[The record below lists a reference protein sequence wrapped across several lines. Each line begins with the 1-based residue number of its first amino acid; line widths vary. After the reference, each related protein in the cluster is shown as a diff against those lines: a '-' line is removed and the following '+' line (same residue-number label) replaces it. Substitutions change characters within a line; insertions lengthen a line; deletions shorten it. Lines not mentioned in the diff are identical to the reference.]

1 MAALSLLTTNLIYA
15 IDEVTVSANP
25 WRMKYRKKATA
36 LDAVAFFVKFKNLSV
51 CGGEE
56 PALREPVG

>member
-1 MAALSLLTTNLIYA
+1 MAH
-15 IDEVTVSANP
+15 
-25 WRMKYRKKATA
+25 KYRKKATA

-56 PALREPVG
+56 PARREPVG